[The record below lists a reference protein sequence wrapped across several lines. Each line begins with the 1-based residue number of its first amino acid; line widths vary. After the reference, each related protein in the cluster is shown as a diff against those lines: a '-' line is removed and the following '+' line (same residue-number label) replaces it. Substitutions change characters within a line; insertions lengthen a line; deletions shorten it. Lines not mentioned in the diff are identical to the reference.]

1 MSEIMD
7 SKTLKELYETFLLHP
22 HISTDSRKI
31 EPGSL
36 FFALHGEHFDGNQFA
51 ATALDNG
58 AILAVVDNPKVIPI
72 IDPEPCSCGHHH
84 HDHALYDEEDEQES
98 YICDS
103 HDDTHNDDED
113 KPKRDPRY
121 ILVPD
126 TLKALQAL
134 AAYHRHE
141 LGVMILAITGSNG
154 KTTTKELIGRTLS
167 QKYATT
173 VTQGNLNNHIGVPLT
188 LLSMTADTDF
198 AVVEMGASHQHEI
211 ELLCKIAQPDFGLIT
226 NIGRAHLEGFGG
238 AEGIRKG
245 KGELLDYL
253 AANGGTAFYL
263 RDDQTLEGMVNERPD
278 LFAVPYSATQLERD
292 NNGEF
297 IGVRWKGQ
305 TIHSHLVGDYN
316 LNNIAAA
323 LAMASYFAVA
333 PEDAAEA
340 ISSYIPDN
348 NRSQKQVTA
357 HNTLIKDAY
366 NANPS
371 SMQAA
376 LENFATS
383 SSDLPK
389 VVILGDMAE
398 LGSYSAEEHEQIV
411 TLLQRLNITE
421 AYLVGEHFSAVL
433 AQHAITS
440 GNSEK
445 TATAT
450 PESIKTNNAD
460 NAHKGSSATSV
471 SDHTSPVFS
480 HFADVEALY
489 SHLESHPLRNRFIL
503 IKGSRSMHLEKLF
516 DLL

>member
-1 MSEIMD
+1 MD

-22 HISTDSRKI
+22 HISTDSRKV

-51 ATALDNG
+51 ATALANG
-58 AILAVVDNPKVIPI
+58 ALLAVGDNPKIIPI
-72 IDPEPCSCGHHH
+72 VEQAPCACGHDHH
-84 HDHALYDEEDEQES
+84 HTHTLYDEEDEQES
-98 YICDS
+98 CTCHDPDT
-103 HDDTHNDDED
+103 HDDDSEE
-113 KPKRDPRY
+113 KPKLDPRY
-121 ILVPD
+121 VLVPD

-167 QKYATT
+167 KKYATT

-238 AEGIRKG
+238 VEGIRKG

-263 RDDQTLEGMVNERPD
+263 RDDQTLQEMADERPD
-278 LFAVPYSATQLERD
+278 LFAVPYSAKQLERD
-292 NNGEF
+292 DDGEF
-297 IGVRWKGQ
+297 IGVRWEGE

-316 LNNIAAA
+316 LNNMAAA

-357 HNTLIKDAY
+357 YNTLIKDAY

-376 LENFATS
+376 LENFAS
-383 SSDLPK
+383 SASDLPK
-389 VVILGDMAE
+389 TVILGDMAE
-398 LGSYSAEEHEQIV
+398 LGSYSADEHQRILS
-411 TLLQRLNITE
+411 LLQ
-421 AYLVGEHFSAVL
+421 
-433 AQHAITS
+433 Q
-440 GNSEK
+440 
-445 TATAT
+445 
-450 PESIKTNNAD
+450 
-460 NAHKGSSATSV
+460 
-471 SDHTSPVFS
+471 
-480 HFADVEALY
+480 
-489 SHLESHPLRNRFIL
+489 
-503 IKGSRSMHLEKLF
+503 
-516 DLL
+516 

>member
-22 HISTDSRKI
+22 HISTDSRKV
-31 EPGSL
+31 ELGSL

-51 ATALDNG
+51 ATALANG
-58 AILAVVDNPKVIPI
+58 ALLAVVDNPKIIPI
-72 IDPEPCSCGHHH
+72 VEQEPCACGHDHH
-84 HDHALYDEEDEQES
+84 HNHTLYDEEDEQES
-98 YICDS
+98 CTCHDHDT
-103 HDDTHNDDED
+103 HDDDSDE
-113 KPKRDPRY
+113 KPKLDPRY
-121 ILVPD
+121 VLVPD

-167 QKYATT
+167 KKYATT

-238 AEGIRKG
+238 VEGIRKG

-263 RDDQTLEGMVNERPD
+263 RDDQTLQEMVDERPD
-278 LFAVPYSATQLERD
+278 LFAVPYSAKQLERD
-292 NNGEF
+292 DNGEF
-297 IGVRWKGQ
+297 IGVRWEGE

-316 LNNIAAA
+316 LNNMAAA

-357 HNTLIKDAY
+357 YNTLIKDAY

-376 LENFATS
+376 LENFAS
-383 SSDLPK
+383 SASDLPK
-389 VVILGDMAE
+389 TVILGDMAE
-398 LGSYSAEEHEQIV
+398 LGSYSADEHQRILS
-411 TLLQRLNITE
+411 LLQQLGIEE
-421 AYLVGEHFSAVL
+421 AYLVGQHFGNALTAMADAS
-433 AQHAITS
+433 HA
-440 GNSEK
+440 GKSE
-445 TATAT
+445 THNIA
-450 PESIKTNNAD
+450 
-460 NAHKGSSATSV
+460 ATSTGQTV
-471 SDHTSPVFS
+471 SSKSSGALSGQFH
-480 HFADVEALY
+480 HFADADALHA
-489 SHLESHPLRNRFIL
+489 HLTAHPLRNRFIL
-503 IKGSRSMHLEKLF
+503 IKGSRSMQLEKLF

>member
-103 HDDTHNDDED
+103 HDDTHNDDEE

-167 QKYATT
+167 KKYATT

-297 IGVRWKGQ
+297 IGVRWEGQ

-411 TLLQRLNITE
+411 TLLQRLNIAE

>member
-22 HISTDSRKI
+22 HISTDSRKV

-51 ATALDNG
+51 ATALANG
-58 AILAVVDNPKVIPI
+58 ALLAVVDNPKIIPI
-72 IDPEPCSCGHHH
+72 VEQEPCACGHDHH
-84 HDHALYDEEDEQES
+84 HNHTLYDEEDEQES
-98 YICDS
+98 CTCHDHDT
-103 HDDTHNDDED
+103 HDDDSEE
-113 KPKRDPRY
+113 KPKLDPRY
-121 ILVPD
+121 VLVPD

-167 QKYATT
+167 KKYATT

-238 AEGIRKG
+238 VEGIRKG

-253 AANGGTAFYL
+253 AANSGTAFYL
-263 RDDQTLEGMVNERPD
+263 RDDQTLQEMVDERPD
-278 LFAVPYSATQLERD
+278 LFAVPYSAKQLERD
-292 NNGEF
+292 DDGEF
-297 IGVRWKGQ
+297 IGVRWEGE

-316 LNNIAAA
+316 LNNMAAA

-340 ISSYIPDN
+340 ISTYIPDN
-348 NRSQKQVTA
+348 NRSQKQITA
-357 HNTLIKDAY
+357 YNTLIKDAY

-376 LENFATS
+376 LENFAS
-383 SSDLPK
+383 SASDLPK
-389 VVILGDMAE
+389 TVILGDMAE
-398 LGSYSAEEHEQIV
+398 LGSYSADEHQRILS
-411 TLLQRLNITE
+411 LLQQLGIEE
-421 AYLVGEHFSAVL
+421 AYLVGQHFGDALTALDASCA
-433 AQHAITS
+433 
-440 GNSEK
+440 GKSE
-445 TATAT
+445 THNIA
-450 PESIKTNNAD
+450 
-460 NAHKGSSATSV
+460 ATSSEYNTV
-471 SDHTSPVFS
+471 ASPQSSGALFGQFH
-480 HFADVEALY
+480 HFADADALHA
-489 SHLESHPLRNRFIL
+489 HLTAHPLRNRFIL
-503 IKGSRSMHLEKLF
+503 IKGSRSMQLEKLF

>member
-1 MSEIMD
+1 MD

-22 HISTDSRKI
+22 HISTDSRKV

-51 ATALDNG
+51 ATALANG
-58 AILAVVDNPKVIPI
+58 ALLAVVDNPKIIPI
-72 IDPEPCSCGHHH
+72 VEQEPCACGHDHH
-84 HDHALYDEEDEQES
+84 HNHTLYDEEDEQES
-98 YICDS
+98 CTCQDHDT
-103 HDDTHNDDED
+103 HDDDSEE
-113 KPKRDPRY
+113 KPKLDPRY
-121 ILVPD
+121 VLVPD

-167 QKYATT
+167 KKYATT

-238 AEGIRKG
+238 VEGIRKG

-263 RDDQTLEGMVNERPD
+263 RDDQTLQEMVDERPD
-278 LFAVPYSATQLERD
+278 LFAVPYSAKQLERD
-292 NNGEF
+292 DNGEF
-297 IGVRWKGQ
+297 IGVRWEGE

-316 LNNIAAA
+316 LNNMAAA
-323 LAMASYFAVA
+323 LAIASYFAVA

-357 HNTLIKDAY
+357 YNTLIKDAY

-376 LENFATS
+376 LENFALS
-383 SSDLPK
+383 ASDLPK
-389 VVILGDMAE
+389 TVILGDMAE
-398 LGSYSAEEHEQIV
+398 LGSYSADEHQRILS
-411 TLLQRLNITE
+411 LLQQLGIEE
-421 AYLVGEHFSAVL
+421 AYLVGQHFGDALTADASRA
-433 AQHAITS
+433 
-440 GNSEK
+440 GKSE
-445 TATAT
+445 TYNIA
-450 PESIKTNNAD
+450 
-460 NAHKGSSATSV
+460 ATSTGQTV
-471 SDHTSPVFS
+471 SSKSSGALSGQFH
-480 HFADVEALY
+480 HFADANALHA
-489 SHLESHPLRNRFIL
+489 HLTTHPLRNRFIL
-503 IKGSRSMHLEKLF
+503 IKGSRSMQLEKLF